1 MATGTSSRSPT
12 PAFHVDDPEQTT
24 GYRSLSVPAV
34 IGLVLGFASPLCFGA
49 PLLYVIPIAGVAI
62 SVFALIR
69 IGASDGAL
77 AGGWAAATGL
87 ALSTA
92 MLVAPSAREYV
103 LSRVRTAQ
111 ATEFATSW
119 LNLVV
124 SGQAERAFKLTD
136 DSLRSPPPPADPASK
151 AGKPADPFDTF
162 RDAGVIK
169 ALLQAGADAHVQL
182 LDVDGYDPQ
191 SFDRV
196 FVREHYEV
204 TPAAAKGAAE
214 PIKVGLTLQHARLA
228 REGRSRWMVYSYDDG
243 SKPSAIPAPV
253 PQ

>member
-1 MATGTSSRSPT
+1 MATGTSSRSPA
-12 PAFHVDDPEQTT
+12 PAFHVDDPEQMT

-34 IGLVLGFASPLCFGA
+34 IGLLLGLASPLCFGA
-49 PLLYVIPIAGVAI
+49 PLLYVIPIAGVAL
-62 SVFALIR
+62 SVYALLR

-92 MLVAPSAREYV
+92 MLVAPAAREYV

-111 ATEFATSW
+111 ATEFATNW

-124 SGQAERAFKLTD
+124 SGQAERAFKLTN
-136 DSLRSPPPPADPASK
+136 DSLRGPAPADPASK
-151 AGKPADPFDTF
+151 AEKPANPLDTF
-162 RDAGVIK
+162 RDTSVIK
-169 ALLQAGADAHVQL
+169 TVLGAGADAQVRM
-182 LDVDGYDPQ
+182 VEVEGYDPQ
-191 SFDRV
+191 SFDHV
-196 FVREHYEV
+196 FVRERYEV
-204 TPAAAKGAAE
+204 TPPAAKGAAE

-228 REGRSRWMVYSYDDG
+228 REGRSRWMVYSFDDG
-243 SKPSAIPAPV
+243 SKPSTIPAPV

>member
-1 MATGTSSRSPT
+1 MATGTSSRSPA

-34 IGLVLGFASPLCFGA
+34 IGLLLGLASPLCFGA

-62 SVFALIR
+62 SVFALLR

-77 AGGWAAATGL
+77 AGWWAAAAGL

-92 MLVAPSAREYV
+92 MLVAPVAREYV
-103 LSRVRTAQ
+103 LSRERTAQ
-111 ATEFATSW
+111 ATAFATNW
-119 LNLVV
+119 LDMII
-124 SGQAERAFKLTD
+124 SGQAERAFKLTN
-136 DSLRSPPPPADPASK
+136 DSLRGPAPPADPALK
-151 AGKPADPFDTF
+151 AEKPADPFDTF
-162 RDAGVIK
+162 RENAVVK
-169 ALLQAGADAHVQL
+169 ALLGAGAYAQVRL
-182 LDVDGYDPQ
+182 VDVEGYDPQ

-196 FVREHYEV
+196 FVRERYEV
-204 TPAAAKGAAE
+204 TPAAAKGAAA

-228 REGRSRWMVYSYDDG
+228 REGRSRWMVYAYDDG
-243 SKPSAIPAPV
+243 SKPSTIPAPA